1 MAFNG
6 NPTQEQRIAEE
17 IFIYKQIIRHTSYD
31 LRVAMP
37 GIIASFDPDK
47 LTVTVDIAIRDKLK
61 IKNEYVDR
69 QIPRLLDVPLMLPH
83 GADFAITIPVQAGDE
98 CLVIFADMCINSWW
112 SNGATVNNPQNQEVD
127 RRHDFSDGFAVLAPW
142 SQVTKITN
150 FNTNAVEIR
159 TADNST
165 KVSVTQDNVNILA
178 QTTDIN
184 SLLSLH
190 GTLTPHP
197 TTSDPAEQLLHVTI
211 NGQPFGIKVTPA

>member
-17 IFIYKQIIRHTSYD
+17 VFIYKQIIRHTSYD

-37 GIIASFDPDK
+37 GIIASFDPNK
-47 LTVTVDIAIRDKLK
+47 LTVTVDIAVRDKLK
-61 IKNEYVDR
+61 IKNEYVDK

-83 GADFAITIPVQAGDE
+83 GGNFAVTIPVQAGDE
-98 CLVIFADMCINSWW
+98 CLVIMADMCINSWW
-112 SNGATVNNPQNQEVD
+112 ANGGIQNQEVD

-142 SQVTKITN
+142 SQATKIGN
-150 FNTNAVEIR
+150 FNTNAAEIR
-159 TADNST
+159 TVDNST
-165 KVSVTQDNVNILA
+165 KVSVTPSNVNIVA
-178 QTTDIN
+178 TTTDIN

-197 TTSDPAEQLLHVTI
+197 TTADPAEQLLHVTI